1 MIFILLKNLDIP
13 MIYLDSQPGL
23 NRKASNHERASDQSS
38 TVLQQPAGNF
48 GLAAAVCIDGK
59 WSQFPLRSLPVVGP
73 ALGLGRAPA
82 QIHPESMLTYCT
94 NLHESAQI
102 CTTSQ
107 LQRCKM
113 LQMAYQISPLR
124 PWAACFSAPETFF
137 PGLHPANQS
146 NQRSA
151 GNHWRLCTNF
161 SMHPSDSKS
170 AKKRLSASPP
180 LRAASARPAIKM
192 RSSFQCQCEPANGR
206 QQQPATH
213 SNSIF
218 CVKSRTFQKHMCN
231 TALNVQPQPIKIT

>member
-94 NLHESAQI
+94 NLHKSARHHNCNVAKCYKWRI
-102 CTTSQ
+102 KSH
-107 LQRCKM
+107 L
-113 LQMAYQISPLR
+113 YV
-124 PWAACFSAPETFF
+124 
-137 PGLHPANQS
+137 PGL
-146 NQRSA
+146 
-151 GNHWRLCTNF
+151 L
-161 SMHPSDSKS
+161 
-170 AKKRLSASPP
+170 
-180 LRAASARPAIKM
+180 ASARRRPFFLASTQQTRVTREAQGIIGDCAQTSPCIQVIPSLLK
-192 RSSFQCQCEPANGR
+192 SGFQRVLLCEQPLQGR
-206 QQQPATH
+206 Q
-213 SNSIF
+213 
-218 CVKSRTFQKHMCN
+218 
-231 TALNVQPQPIKIT
+231 

>member
-1 MIFILLKNLDIP
+1 

-48 GLAAAVCIDGK
+48 GLAAAVSTDGK

-82 QIHPESMLTYCT
+82 QIHPESMLTLILHESARICT
-94 NLHESAQI
+94 NLHDI
-102 CTTSQ
+102 TTATLQNVTNGVSNLTFTSLGCL
-107 LQRCKM
+107 LQRAGD
-113 LQMAYQISPLR
+113 L
-124 PWAACFSAPETFF
+124 F

-161 SMHPSDSKS
+161 SMHPSDSK
-170 AKKRLSASPP
+170 
-180 LRAASARPAIKM
+180 
-192 RSSFQCQCEPANGR
+192 
-206 QQQPATH
+206 
-213 SNSIF
+213 
-218 CVKSRTFQKHMCN
+218 
-231 TALNVQPQPIKIT
+231 